1 MSEKNTAVVCR
12 SFSYG
17 NSSLKNS
24 FKGHPIPGYLYK
36 AIESKDGK
44 LKVILPSDE
53 KSMFGIMFD
62 SYSGET
68 NEYKYDFMPY
78 NQESTFYL
86 APETLNYNSFEDIN
100 EFLSSKSVDEKYRDE
115 SSLYE
120 DDFSEVM
127 TENMTIDEVIDHTGV
142 FQGYSE
148 SLLSI
153 LRAHSK
159 EILSGVIYSVEYV
172 VDRLPETLKT
182 PENKLQIL
190 EELRQHLDII
200 ENDEESVDFTE
211 FCILFFSLIRKVNK
225 GL

>member
-17 NSSLKNS
+17 NSSLKES

-36 AIESKDGK
+36 AIESKDGR
-44 LKVILPSDE
+44 LKVILPSDDR
-53 KSMFGIMFD
+53 SMFGIMFD

-68 NEYKYDFMPY
+68 TEYKYDFMPY
-78 NQESTFYL
+78 TPESTFYL
-86 APETLNYNSFEDIN
+86 VPETLNYNSFEEISD
-100 EFLSSKSVDEKYRDE
+100 FLASESVEEKYRDN
-115 SSLYE
+115 SDVYE
-120 DDFSEVM
+120 DDLSEVA
-127 TENMTIDEVIDHTGV
+127 TENMTIDQVIDNPGV

-148 SLLSI
+148 SLLGI

-159 EILSGVIYSVEYV
+159 EILSGVMYSVEYV
-172 VDRLPETLKT
+172 VDRLPEALKT

-190 EELRQHLDII
+190 EELRQHLDLI
-200 ENDEESVDFTE
+200 EKDEESVDFTDL
-211 FCILFFSLIRKVNK
+211 CLLFFSLISKVNK